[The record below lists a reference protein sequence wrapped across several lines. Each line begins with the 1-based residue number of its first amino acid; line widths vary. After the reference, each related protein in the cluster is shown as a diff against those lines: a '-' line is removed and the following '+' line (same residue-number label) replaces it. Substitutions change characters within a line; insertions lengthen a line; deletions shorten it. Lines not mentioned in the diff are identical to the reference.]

1 MGHQEEGGHHDDK
14 VGDADK
20 KVYAD
25 GGERYIF
32 NGGDDKFIFPKVEIT
47 TTKNVERKIH
57 RQLVLEDGRVVEEE
71 VFIFALFNDN
81 YDMSIVI

>member
-1 MGHQEEGGHHDDK
+1 MLEK
-14 VGDADK
+14 
-20 KVYAD
+20 D
-25 GGERYIF
+25 GYHKYGIF
-32 NGGDDKFIFPKVEIT
+32 SMVEMTNLYFQGGDHKFIFPKVEIT

-81 YDMSIVI
+81 YDMSIVV

>member
-1 MGHQEEGGHHDDK
+1 M
-14 VGDADK
+14 ANL
-20 KVYAD
+20 Y
-25 GGERYIF
+25 
-32 NGGDDKFIFPKVEIT
+32 FPKVEIT

-81 YDMSIVI
+81 YDMSILV